1 MAKPRWL
8 LLVLVLLL
16 AFLQYHLWFGRGSSG
31 EVITMRAQV
40 ASQTRENEGL
50 HQRNAALAAEVEDLK
65 SGEAAVEERARSE
78 LGMIKPGEKF
88 YRVVDTPEGQGAANA
103 LPAVPQA
110 APQDPA
116 DAQTAAAAEG
126 N

>member
-16 AFLQYHLWFGRGSSG
+16 VFLQYHLWFGRGSSG

-40 ASQTRENEGL
+40 ASQMRENQNL

-88 YRVVDTPEGQGAANA
+88 YRVVDTPAGQAGIPGEQ

-110 APQDPA
+110 AQDPA
-116 DAQTAAAAEG
+116 QAAAAEG
-126 N
+126 H

>member
-16 AFLQYHLWFGRGSSG
+16 VFLQYHLWFGRGSSG

-40 ASQTRENEGL
+40 ASQMRENQNL

-88 YRVVDTPEGQGAANA
+88 YRVVDTPAGQAGIPGEQ

-110 APQDPA
+110 AQDP
-116 DAQTAAAAEG
+116 AQTAAAEG
-126 N
+126 H